1 MNLFIRYFRYH
12 DLPGNLMLQRN
23 RGAESSGERTRP
35 CVRAAAPRCRE
46 RLAWRSCFGEGAE
59 TRTRGACAP
68 RTPQRVRDAAY
79 SLIEVLIASGIL
91 LTGIAAVAMMA
102 HTMFL
107 QEEGNGR
114 VTRAINLQE
123 QAATLWQLG
132 LSPDT
137 ITNILPERCVASNS
151 LAADTVCL
159 TFSNNADITNL
170 GINAAQSVNLTI
182 VFHSATAANG
192 TLIYQ
197 TNTNV
202 TVVRPSTR

>member
-1 MNLFIRYFRYH
+1 MK
-12 DLPGNLMLQRN
+12 LPPLSSWLATFTGNLTLQRN

-46 RLAWRSCFGEGAE
+46 LLAWRSCFGEGAE

-68 RTPQRVRDAAY
+68 RTPRRVRGAAY

-107 QEEGNGR
+107 QEEANGR

-123 QAATLWQLG
+123 QAAKLWQLG
-132 LSPDT
+132 LDT
-137 ITNILPERCVASNS
+137 NIITNILPERCRSSNS
-151 LAADTVCL
+151 PGADAVCL
-159 TFSNNADITNL
+159 TFPTNANITDLGYAPVESINL
-170 GINAAQSVNLTI
+170 RI

-192 TLIYQ
+192 TLVYQ

>member
-1 MNLFIRYFRYH
+1 MKL
-12 DLPGNLMLQRN
+12 LPPELV
-23 RGAESSGERTRP
+23 E
-35 CVRAAAPRCRE
+35 AASR
-46 RLAWRSCFGEGAE
+46 RLRKASKRQDAASA
-59 TRTRGACAP
+59 ACH
-68 RTPQRVRDAAY
+68 RQHWSLPQRYQGHAY